1 MTDRPRPLQVAATEQ
16 STVPSIA
23 GGSAT
28 TVLLAAIATRGQAD
42 LIALILAAG
51 IVAINVATP
60 ILAARRTATAGERQV
75 TPLDAPQDDDGTPL
89 IRPEG
94 QLLGEAL
101 TGILD
106 QLLAMQRAP
115 APPAPV
121 HAWTPPPPPVLPA
134 APRPA
139 PAYDPAST
147 QLPPPPYEEPG
158 RHAVRDRW

>member
-1 MTDRPRPLQVAATEQ
+1 MTDRPRPLQIAATEQ

-23 GGSAT
+23 AGSAT

-42 LIALILAAG
+42 LLALILAAA
-51 IVAINVATP
+51 IVAINVVTP

-75 TPLDAPQDDDGTPL
+75 TPLEAPQDDDGTPL

-106 QLLAMQRAP
+106 QLLAMQRAA
-115 APPAPV
+115 APPVP
-121 HAWTPPPPPVLPA
+121 AWSPPPPPV
-134 APRPA
+134 APPE
-139 PAYDPAST
+139 PWPTTAYDPASA